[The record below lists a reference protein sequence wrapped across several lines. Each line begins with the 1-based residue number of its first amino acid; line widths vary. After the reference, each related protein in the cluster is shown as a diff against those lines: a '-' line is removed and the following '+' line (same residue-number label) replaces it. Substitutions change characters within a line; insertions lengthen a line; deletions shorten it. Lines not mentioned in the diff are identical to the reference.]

1 MSSSEVP
8 LGHPISNS
16 GSRPERLQTQEGV
29 RYTVAAKRERS
40 GTKRPSDMEP
50 IPHQASD
57 PDPAPT
63 SKTSDDEPGKR
74 TVRVD
79 DN

>member
-1 MSSSEVP
+1 MLFTGVP
-8 LGHPISNS
+8 SGRPIKNN

-40 GTKRPSDMEP
+40 ATRRPTAMEP

-57 PDPAPT
+57 PDPAPA
-63 SKTSDDEPGKR
+63 SKPSDEPGKQ

>member
-1 MSSSEVP
+1 MPITEFP
-8 LGHPISNS
+8 MGQPTGHKLSQ
-16 GSRPERLQTQEGV
+16 PERLQTQEGV
-29 RYTVAAKRERS
+29 RYTMAAKRERS
-40 GTKRPSDMEP
+40 GTKQPGDMEP

-57 PDPAPT
+57 PDPMPK
-63 SKTSDDEPGKR
+63 SKPRDDEPGKQ